1 LEEQKY
7 KLAGFAHPLNPS
19 PKETFYS
26 RFLPFNKMPFFAL
39 LVHLGLEKSAGP
51 FPFLPVF
58 GAGHFSER
66 RIHP

>member
-1 LEEQKY
+1 
-7 KLAGFAHPLNPS
+7 
-19 PKETFYS
+19 
-26 RFLPFNKMPFFAL
+26 MPFFAL

-51 FPFLPVF
+51 FPFLPGF